1 MNITTLHTDNRIESL
16 RDRQH
21 RRILDVVIAGPR
33 HRATTLAREHLLDF
47 PDDEEVRAVLDKLEG
62 RTSTVPSCSFGSSG
76 RSTSSTTP
84 ATRSRFP
91 VPA

>member
-1 MNITTLHTDNRIESL
+1 MNNTALHIESL

-21 RRILDVVIAGPR
+21 RRILDVVMAGPR
-33 HRATTLAREHLLDF
+33 QRATALAREHLLDF
-47 PDDEEVRAVLDKLEG
+47 PDDDAVRTVLDKLER

-76 RSTSSTTP
+76 RSTSSTMP
-84 ATRSRFP
+84 APRSLYP